1 MSFPNVASTRRPLR
15 ILDHMVLIAVAALP
29 LAAFLPSAGSAS
41 RPPRAANAVGLSVA
55 MLALG
60 YFLWLLP
67 GLGAR
72 EPGRWFAPLVLPAF
86 ITMALVYLVLAFLTF
101 FCDPDAAAMI
111 VVAQLMALVYVSVR
125 S

>member
-1 MSFPNVASTRRPLR
+1 MSFPNIASTRRPLR

-29 LAAFLPSAGSAS
+29 LAAFLPTTGAAA
-41 RPPRAANAVGLSVA
+41 RPPQAANAVGLSVA

-67 GLGAR
+67 GLGIR
-72 EPGRWFAPLVLPAF
+72 EPRRWFALLVLPAF
-86 ITMALVYLVLAFLTF
+86 ISLALIYLVLAFLTF
-101 FCDPDAAAMI
+101 FCDPNAAAMI